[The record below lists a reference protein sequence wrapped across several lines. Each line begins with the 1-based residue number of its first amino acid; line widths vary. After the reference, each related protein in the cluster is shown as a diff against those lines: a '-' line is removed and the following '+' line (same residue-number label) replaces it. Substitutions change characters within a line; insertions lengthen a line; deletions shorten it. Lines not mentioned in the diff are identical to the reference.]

1 MSTPTPFS
9 RLRTDVPV
17 VSNPLDWGLA
27 LGESYLWGVADV
39 FGFDPPEHVEDFRQR
54 DSLGGFLSSALGF
67 MTPYM
72 GMAKISR
79 LPKLARAL
87 GQVSKMSKG
96 PFVSGGMTEVARM
109 LPLEATRYASGVLFA
124 GKSPIDRAYDSLL
137 MLGAEFGVGGAFGAL
152 RSMGKAKT
160 AMERTL
166 PPGTNLLGED
176 TLHLRGINQ
185 RIRLMT
191 EEGIP
196 RTDDAFV
203 EALEYRASMERLV
216 RMRTPLAPE
225 RVRGLV
231 EPGRG
236 AGAKVESRGEGYLRE
251 MEATGDVVANATELR
266 PLFVPTGKY
275 GGRKRPYEVN
285 LLLGSTREE
294 VTAPLTALGLT
305 DDAFGYMKN
314 PRILTTEMPKG
325 VPAPFWIPLFKGE
338 AVPQFQP
345 ASPLS
350 RIIGKNMMH
359 LEDGIYVARE
369 AEDGLFLMAMKLP
382 GKADDLERWL
392 YFQTDAPAY
401 FAKKGAALTGNIT
414 AQTAWAREPGVRV
427 EGVEVPIYDTLY
439 RLANEESLVSL
450 AQLAEAE
457 PTRRGFLRKAAEMF
471 GLDEAADQAV
481 VKQFSDFLE
490 TWITPRAFQGVGRGR
505 AVSPY
510 ILNLTKM
517 SEDLVTARTS
527 LAMDG
532 IYSTDKAK
540 SAMWEIVLAKTQAAE
555 DSISAHIGRLTER
568 DLQQFGKWRL
578 LEETIEVAEER
589 LAAGAYSEGLM
600 GFMRKADEVDRLV
613 DAERAAT
620 QSITGVAVT
629 ASRASHLGIP
639 HAWEGDWRIFVHK
652 NSPTGPKIDTIGVK
666 RPGPGQ
672 KYRQQLVAE
681 AQAGGEEL
689 FYSKV
694 VGANE
699 VDELVFMTRAAKG
712 DPAFRQSRNVQA
724 RILGETPLPITAKP
738 RTGMPGFITEFTQ
751 DSLRETLTNHYRRRF
766 RYIAEQS
773 LRSAVEPHMGRFLAY
788 GDEHSVNM
796 IMKNMNA
803 AFGRPGPVSKIIN
816 RGFDKL
822 LSPWLGKN
830 SATKIS
836 ATVNKFM
843 MHYLL
848 GAWNMAYSS
857 IAALTF
863 MQTVLP
869 ELSLMVSMPAWRRA
883 QLYNYL
889 PIIQQTAKGKVITGH
904 VAQASVMKLMARG
917 NAEMIKPDKYLR
929 RALERGLQ
937 DHTFSHVEGQIR
949 KVVASKERIAQ
960 HLASP
965 GKYPEA
971 LVELSSFGLT
981 APERWSRVNAF
992 SIGWVMGRDFM
1003 GLSPK
1008 TQWSSLYRVAKQFA
1022 DSTMYRYAPA
1032 DKAMAFGGPAGSIFG
1047 LFKQWSMH
1055 YIGNMMRYANAAFNH
1070 GNFKPLLW
1078 SVAGQTA
1085 LGGVS
1090 ISPVWA
1096 VGEAFNS
1103 FVSDEPLMETLYD
1116 TFELDDGNT
1125 LFSDALYY
1133 GLPATLGLSLSAQA
1147 SAPFSDP
1154 ARDASMIFSMV
1165 QLDRAS
1171 ALGRAIGG
1179 AGDYMT
1185 ASGDWNP
1192 LTSPRVRDQF
1202 YRALA
1207 PKTMY
1212 RAIAAFSTAGLKS
1225 LNTGYPIVEELGI
1238 AGKLSYMMGFTPNE
1252 IAKTYE
1258 VAGDLRDKKEE
1269 RARLVSVFG
1278 RAYADANIAG
1288 DQHEMTRLYT
1298 KAQLQGVEWS
1308 SVISSSITYMHKL
1321 GVGIMDRT
1329 FSPEEIESRMNSLKG
1344 LR

>member
-1 MSTPTPFS
+1 MGGYEPIPFS
-9 RLRTDVPV
+9 GVQERHPEQGL
-17 VSNPLDWGLA
+17 LGWGA
-27 LGESYLWGVADV
+27 SLGESYLWGMADV
-39 FGFDPPEHVEDFRQR
+39 FGFDPPAHVERWREEDPF
-54 DSLGGFLSSALGF
+54 GGFLSSALGF

-79 LPKLARAL
+79 IPKLAKTLSR
-87 GQVSKMSKG
+87 VSGITKR
-96 PFVSGGMTEVARM
+96 PFVSGGLTEVARM

-160 AMERTL
+160 APERLL

-176 TLHLRGINQ
+176 TLQLRGINQ
-185 RIRLMT
+185 KIRLMT

-196 RTDDAFV
+196 RTDEAFV
-203 EALEYRASMERLV
+203 EILEAQAHMERLV
-216 RMRTPLAPE
+216 RMRTPEVVPE

-236 AGAKVESRGEGYLRE
+236 AQPKVTSRGEGYLRE
-251 MEATGDVVANATELR
+251 MQQTGDVVADATELR
-266 PLFVPTGKY
+266 KLFVIKY
-275 GGRKRPYEVN
+275 GGRKRPYKVD

-359 LEDGIYVARE
+359 LEDGIYIARE
-369 AEDGLFLMAMKLP
+369 VDDGLFLMAMKLP
-382 GKADDLERWL
+382 KKTDNMERWL

-401 FAKKGAALTGNIT
+401 FAKKGAALTANVVAKG
-414 AQTAWAREPGVRV
+414 AWAMEPGPRL
-427 EGVEVPIYDTLY
+427 EGIETSIHDTLY
-439 RLANEESLVSL
+439 RLANEESLYSL
-450 AQLAEAE
+450 QQLAASQ
-457 PTRRGFLRKAAEMF
+457 PNRAGFLREAAKLF
-471 GLDEAADQAV
+471 GLDEFANQAV
-481 VKQFSDFLE
+481 VKQFSNFLE

-510 ILNLTKM
+510 MLNLVRM

-527 LAMDG
+527 MAMDG
-532 IYSTDKAK
+532 IYHIDLTK

-555 DSISAHIGRLTER
+555 SSISAHIARLTER
-568 DLQQFGKWRL
+568 DLRQFGKWKL
-578 LEETIEVAEER
+578 LEETVEVAEER
-589 LAAGAYSEGLM
+589 FASGAYSEELM
-600 GFMRKADEVDRLV
+600 GFMRKADEMDRLV

-620 QSITGVAVT
+620 QSITGVPIT
-629 ASRASHLGIP
+629 ATRASHLGVP
-639 HAWEGDWRIFVHK
+639 NAWEGDFRIFVHK

-672 KYRQQLVAE
+672 KYRQALVAE

-694 VGANE
+694 VRANE

-712 DPAFRQSRNVQA
+712 DPAFQQSRNVQA

-751 DSLRETLTNHYRRRF
+751 DSLRDTLTNHYRRRF

-773 LRSAVEPHMGRFLAY
+773 LRSVMEPHMGRLLAY

-796 IMKNMNA
+796 IMKNLDA

-816 RGFDKL
+816 RGADKI
-822 LSPWLGKN
+822 LSHWLGKN

-848 GAWNMAYSS
+848 GAWNAAYSS

-937 DHTFSHVEGQIR
+937 DHTFSHVEGGIQ
-949 KVVASKERIAQ
+949 KVMASKERIAQ

-965 GKYPEA
+965 GKYAEA

-1003 GLSPK
+1003 GLNPK

-1022 DSTMYRYAPA
+1022 DTTMYRYAPA

-1055 YIGNMMRYANAAFNH
+1055 YIGNMMRYANAAFNQ

-1096 VGEAFNS
+1096 IGEAFNS
-1103 FVSDEPLMETLYD
+1103 FVSDEPLMETLYE
-1116 TFELDDGNT
+1116 TFNLDDGNT
-1125 LFSDALYY
+1125 VFSDALYY

-1154 ARDASMIFSMV
+1154 ARDAAMIFSMV

-1258 VAGDLRDKKEE
+1258 VAGDLRDRKEE
-1269 RARLVSVFG
+1269 RARLVSVYG

-1298 KAQLQGVEWS
+1298 KARLQGVEWD